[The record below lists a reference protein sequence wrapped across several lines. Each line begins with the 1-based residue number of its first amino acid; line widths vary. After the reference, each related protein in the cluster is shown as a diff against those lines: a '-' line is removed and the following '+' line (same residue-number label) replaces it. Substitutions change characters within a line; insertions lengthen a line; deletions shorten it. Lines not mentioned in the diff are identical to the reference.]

1 MLLEV
6 EVSAEALA
14 ADLTGERFFIVVGVH
29 VEGEVVDLMEGLGAD
44 GAFIRFF
51 TAMGELVILVI
62 ALLMETFATV
72 FADEGLISGVDTGVS
87 IQRR

>member
-1 MLLEV
+1 MFLEV

-14 ADLTGERFFIVVGVH
+14 ADLAGERLLVIVGVH
-29 VEGEVVDLMEGLGAD
+29 MEGEVVYLMEGLGAD
-44 GAFIRFF
+44 GAFISFF
-51 TAMGELVILVI
+51 PAVGELVILVI